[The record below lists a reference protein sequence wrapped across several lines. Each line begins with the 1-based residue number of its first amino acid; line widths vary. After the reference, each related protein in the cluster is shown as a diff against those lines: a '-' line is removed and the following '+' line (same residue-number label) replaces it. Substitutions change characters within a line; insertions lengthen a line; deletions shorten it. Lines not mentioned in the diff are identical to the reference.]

1 MRAEIRKVKELT
13 LKPFG
18 INILYPGKNPDVQL
32 ELMLKVVYEE
42 KVPVAV
48 VVYDGQ
54 DICENTIKDLKSHG
68 VTVYIVKLL

>member
-1 MRAEIRKVKELT
+1 M
-13 LKPFG
+13 
-18 INILYPGKNPDVQL
+18 NILHSGKNTDVQL

-68 VTVYIVKLL
+68 VTVIYVKLL

>member
-1 MRAEIRKVKELT
+1 
-13 LKPFG
+13 
-18 INILYPGKNPDVQL
+18 
-32 ELMLKVVYEE
+32 MLKVVYEE

-68 VTVYIVKLL
+68 VTVIYSQITVTPDNA

>member
-1 MRAEIRKVKELT
+1 
-13 LKPFG
+13 
-18 INILYPGKNPDVQL
+18 
-32 ELMLKVVYEE
+32 MLKVVYEE

-68 VTVYIVKLL
+68 VTVIYRQITVTPDNARKA